1 MGKYRIPTASS
12 EFYIPKQDYL
22 TAIHW
27 CLRYPLWKAELELE
41 PDSGKAIEYDKDHVQ
56 TSNDFDPVS
65 TLAIRRA
72 ELSRKVELLE
82 STIRTVDNSIYSYLL
97 MGVGYGFTEA
107 QLRDRGMPCGHNYYY
122 KKRQQI
128 LYEIAKK
135 I

>member
-41 PDSGKAIEYDKDHVQ
+41 QDSGKAIEYDKDHVQ

-82 STIRTVDNSIYSYLL
+82 STIRMVDNSIYSYLL

>member
-82 STIRTVDNSIYSYLL
+82 STIRMVDNSIYSYLL